1 MMLIKTS
8 LKAYGKINLYLKV
21 IKKLKNKYHE
31 IETLFC
37 FFDIYDQI
45 FVSSNRRNN
54 EIIFTG
60 KFSKGISNTN
70 NTVLKL
76 LNILKKYP
84 KFNKHKFK
92 IRIIKNIPQGSGFG
106 GGSADVSALLT
117 FFNKY
122 LELNLKKK
130 MISLICNKIGADV
143 EPSLNTNFKI
153 LYGANNKIIE
163 LNKKP
168 KFNVLLVYPNCFN
181 STKNIYLSN
190 KIFSKRSTSEISL
203 LKKYILNIN
212 YFFKFLNYKG
222 NDLEQS
228 AFKSNKTVLK
238 LLTFLKKLKG
248 CKLAR
253 MTGSGSA
260 CFAIFENNSQLTDA
274 ILALKKHYKSYWIRK
289 AKII

>member
-1 MMLIKTS
+1 MRIKTS

-21 IKKLKNKYHE
+21 IKKLKNNYHE

-45 FVSSNRRNN
+45 FVSSNKRNN
-54 EIIFTG
+54 QIIFTG
-60 KFSKGISNTN
+60 KFSKGISNKN

-84 KFNKHKFK
+84 RFNKHKFK
-92 IRIIKNIPQGSGFG
+92 ITIVKNIPQGSGFG

-122 LELNLKKK
+122 LKLNLKSK
-130 MISLICNKIGADV
+130 IVSLICKKIGADV
-143 EPSLNTNFKI
+143 EPSLNTNFK
-153 LYGANNKIIE
+153 LLHGANNKIIE
-163 LNKKP
+163 FIKKP
-168 KFNVLLVYPNCFN
+168 KFNVLLVYPNCLN
-181 STKNIYLSN
+181 STKNIYESN
-190 KIFSKRSTSEISL
+190 KIFSKRNISEISL
-203 LKKYILNIN
+203 IKKNVLNMN

-228 AFKSNKTVLK
+228 AFKNNKTILK
-238 LLTFLKKLKG
+238 VLTFLKKLKG

-260 CFAIFENNSQLTDA
+260 CFAIFENNSQLAEA
-274 ILALKKHYKSYWIRK
+274 IITLKKHYKSYWIRK

>member
-1 MMLIKTS
+1 MRIKTS

-21 IKKLKNKYHE
+21 IKKLKNNYHE

-45 FVSSNRRNN
+45 FVSSNKRNN
-54 EIIFTG
+54 QIIFTG
-60 KFSKGISNTN
+60 KFSKGISNKN

-92 IRIIKNIPQGSGFG
+92 ITIVKNIPQGSGFG
-106 GGSADVSALLT
+106 GGSADVSALLI

-122 LELNLKKK
+122 LKLNLKSKTV
-130 MISLICNKIGADV
+130 SLICNQIGADV

-153 LYGANNKIIE
+153 LYGPNNKITEFI
-163 LNKKP
+163 KKP
-168 KFNVLLVYPNCFN
+168 KLNVLLVYPNCIN
-181 STKNIYLSN
+181 STKNIYESN
-190 KIFSKRSTSEISL
+190 KIFSKRNISEISL
-203 LKKYILNIN
+203 IKKNVLNMN
-212 YFFKFLNYKG
+212 YLFKFLNHKG

-228 AFKSNKTVLK
+228 AFKNNKTILK
-238 LLTFLKKLKG
+238 VLTFLKKLKG

-260 CFAIFENNSQLTDA
+260 CFAIFENNSQLAEA
-274 ILALKKHYKSYWIRK
+274 IITLKKHYKSYWIRK

>member
-1 MMLIKTS
+1 MLIKKS

-45 FVSSNRRNN
+45 FVSSNSRNN
-54 EIIFTG
+54 QIIFTG

-122 LELNLKKK
+122 LKLNLKKK

-163 LNKKP
+163 FNKKP

-181 STKNIYLSN
+181 SSKNIYLSN
-190 KIFSKRSTSEISL
+190 KIFSKRNNSEIFL
-203 LKKYILNIN
+203 LKKNVLNIN
-212 YFFKFLNYKG
+212 YLFKFLSYES

-228 AFKSNKTVLK
+228 AFKNNKTVLK
-238 LLTFLKKLKG
+238 VLTFLKKLKG

-260 CFAIFENNSQLTDA
+260 CFAIFENNSQLNDA
-274 ILALKKHYKSYWIRK
+274 ILLLKKHYKSYWIRK
-289 AKII
+289 AKTI

>member
-1 MMLIKTS
+1 MMLTKKS

-31 IETLFC
+31 IESLFC
-37 FFDIYDQI
+37 FFNIYDQI
-45 FVSSNRRNN
+45 FVSTNRTYNQ
-54 EIIFTG
+54 ISFTG

-76 LNILKKYP
+76 FNILKKYP
-84 KFNKHKFK
+84 KFNKLKFK
-92 IRIIKNIPQGSGFG
+92 IRIVKNIPQGSGFG
-106 GGSADVSALLT
+106 GGSADVSVLLN

-122 LELNLKKK
+122 LKLNLKKNT
-130 MISLICNKIGADV
+130 ISSICNKIGADV

-153 LYGANNKIIE
+153 LYGSNKIIE
-163 LNKKP
+163 FKKKP
-168 KFNVLLVYPNCFN
+168 KFNLLLVYPNRFN

-190 KIFSKRSTSEISL
+190 KIFSKKNNSEIYF
-203 LKKYILNIN
+203 LKKNILNMN
-212 YFFKFLNYKG
+212 YLIKFLNYKG

-228 AFKSNKTVLK
+228 AFKKNKTILK

-248 CKLAR
+248 CKIAR

-260 CFAIFENNSQLTDA
+260 CFAVFENNAHLAEA
-274 ILALKKHYKSYWIRK
+274 ILTLKKHYKSYWIRK

>member
-1 MMLIKTS
+1 MLIKKS

-31 IETLFC
+31 IESLFC
-37 FFDIYDQI
+37 FFNIYDEI
-45 FVSSNRRNN
+45 FVSTNRTYNENN
-54 EIIFTG
+54 FTG

-76 LNILKKYP
+76 FNILKKYP
-84 KFNKHKFK
+84 KFNKLKFK
-92 IRIIKNIPQGSGFG
+92 IRIVKNIPQGSGFG
-106 GGSADVSALLT
+106 GGSADVSVLLN
-117 FFNKY
+117 FFDKY
-122 LELNLKKK
+122 LKLNLKKIT
-130 MISLICNKIGADV
+130 ISSICNKIGADV

-153 LYGANNKIIE
+153 LYGSNKIIE
-163 LNKKP
+163 FKKKP
-168 KFNVLLVYPNCFN
+168 KFNLLLVYPNCFN

-190 KIFSKRSTSEISL
+190 KIFSKKNNSEIYF
-203 LKKYILNIN
+203 LKKNILNMN
-212 YFFKFLNYKG
+212 YLIKFLNYKG

-228 AFKSNKTVLK
+228 AFKKNKTILK

-248 CKLAR
+248 CKIAR

-260 CFAIFENNSQLTDA
+260 CFAVFENNAHLAEA
-274 ILALKKHYKSYWIRK
+274 ILTLKKHYKSYWIRK

>member
-1 MMLIKTS
+1 MLTKKS

-31 IETLFC
+31 IESLFC
-37 FFDIYDQI
+37 FFNIYDEI
-45 FVSSNRRNN
+45 FVSANRTYNQ
-54 EIIFTG
+54 IIFTG

-76 LNILKKYP
+76 FNILKKYP
-84 KFNKHKFK
+84 KFNKLKFK
-92 IRIIKNIPQGSGFG
+92 IRIVKNIPQGSGFG
-106 GGSADVSALLT
+106 GGSADVSVLLN

-122 LELNLKKK
+122 LKLNLKKNT
-130 MISLICNKIGADV
+130 ISSICNKIGSDV

-153 LYGANNKIIE
+153 LYGSNKIIE
-163 LNKKP
+163 FKKKP
-168 KFNVLLVYPNCFN
+168 KFNLLLVHPNCFN

-190 KIFSKRSTSEISL
+190 KIFSKKNNSEIYF
-203 LKKYILNIN
+203 LKKNILNMN
-212 YFFKFLNYKG
+212 YLIKFLNYKG

-228 AFKSNKTVLK
+228 AFKKNKTILK

-248 CKLAR
+248 CKIAR

-260 CFAIFENNSQLTDA
+260 CFAVFENNAHLAEA
-274 ILALKKHYKSYWIRK
+274 ILTLKKYYKSYWIRK

>member
-1 MMLIKTS
+1 MLTKKS

-31 IETLFC
+31 IESLFC
-37 FFDIYDQI
+37 FFNIYDEI
-45 FVSSNRRNN
+45 FVFANRTYNK
-54 EIIFTG
+54 IIFTG

-76 LNILKKYP
+76 FNILKKYP
-84 KFNKHKFK
+84 KFNKLKFK
-92 IRIIKNIPQGSGFG
+92 IRIVKNIPQGSGFG
-106 GGSADVSALLT
+106 GGSADVSVLLN

-122 LELNLKKK
+122 LKLNLKKNT
-130 MISLICNKIGADV
+130 ISSICNKIGADV

-153 LYGANNKIIE
+153 LYGSNKIIE
-163 LNKKP
+163 LKKKP
-168 KFNVLLVYPNCFN
+168 KFNLLLVYPNRFN
-181 STKNIYLSN
+181 STKNIYISN
-190 KIFSKRSTSEISL
+190 KIFSKKNNSEIYF
-203 LKKYILNIN
+203 LKKNILNMN
-212 YFFKFLNYKG
+212 YLIKFLNYKG

-228 AFKSNKTVLK
+228 AFKKNKTILK

-248 CKLAR
+248 CKIAR

-260 CFAIFENNSQLTDA
+260 CFAVFENNAHLAEA
-274 ILALKKHYKSYWIRK
+274 ILTLKKHYKSYWIRK

>member
-1 MMLIKTS
+1 MMLTKKS

-31 IETLFC
+31 IESLFC
-37 FFDIYDQI
+37 FFNIYDEI
-45 FVSSNRRNN
+45 FVSANRTYNQ
-54 EIIFTG
+54 IIFTG

-76 LNILKKYP
+76 FNILKKYQ
-84 KFNKHKFK
+84 KFNKLKFK
-92 IRIIKNIPQGSGFG
+92 IRIVKNIPQGSGFG
-106 GGSADVSALLT
+106 GGSADVSVLLN

-122 LELNLKKK
+122 LKLNLKKNT
-130 MISLICNKIGADV
+130 ISSICNKIGADV

-153 LYGANNKIIE
+153 LYGSNKIIE
-163 LNKKP
+163 LKKKP
-168 KFNVLLVYPNCFN
+168 KFNLLLVYPNCFN

-190 KIFSKRSTSEISL
+190 KIFSKKNNSEIYF
-203 LKKYILNIN
+203 LKKNILNMN
-212 YFFKFLNYKG
+212 YLIKFLNYKG

-228 AFKSNKTVLK
+228 AFKKNKTILK

-248 CKLAR
+248 CKIAR

-260 CFAIFENNSQLTDA
+260 CFAVFENNAHLAEA
-274 ILALKKHYKSYWIRK
+274 ILTLKKHYKSYWIRK

>member
-1 MMLIKTS
+1 MLIKTS

-37 FFDIYDQI
+37 FIDIYDHI
-45 FVSSNRRNN
+45 FITSNKINN
-54 EIIFTG
+54 QIIFTG

-76 LNILKKYP
+76 INILKKYP

-92 IRIIKNIPQGSGFG
+92 IKIIKNIPQGSGFG
-106 GGSADVSALLT
+106 GGSVNVSALLVY
-117 FFNKY
+117 FNKR
-122 LELNLKKK
+122 LKLNLKKK
-130 MISLICNKIGADV
+130 TISLICNKIGADV
-143 EPSLNTNFKI
+143 ESSLNTNFKI
-153 LYGANNKIIE
+153 LHGHNNKIIE
-163 LNKKP
+163 FNKKP
-168 KFNVLLVYPNCFN
+168 KFNLLLVYPNCFN
-181 STKNIYLSN
+181 ATKKIYLSN
-190 KIFSKRSTSEISL
+190 KILSKRSNSEISI
-203 LKKYILNIN
+203 LKKNFLNLN
-212 YFFKFLNYKG
+212 YLFKFLNYKG

-228 AFKSNKTVLK
+228 AFKNSKTILK
-238 LLTFLKKLKG
+238 ILTFLKKLRG

-260 CFAIFENNSQLTDA
+260 CFAIFENNSQLANA
-274 ILALKKHYKSYWIRK
+274 ILILKKHYKSYWIRK

>member
-1 MMLIKTS
+1 MLIKKS

-45 FVSSNRRNN
+45 FVSSNRKYNQ
-54 EIIFTG
+54 IIFTG
-60 KFSKGISNTN
+60 KFSKGISKNN

-76 LNILKKYP
+76 FNILKKYP
-84 KFNKHKFK
+84 KFNKYKFK

-106 GGSADVSALLT
+106 GGSADVSALLN

-122 LELNLKKK
+122 LKLNLKRRT
-130 MISLICNKIGADV
+130 ISLICNKIGSDV

-153 LYGANNKIIE
+153 LYGSNKKIIE
-163 LNKKP
+163 FNKKP
-168 KFNVLLVYPNCFN
+168 KFNLLLVYPNCFN

-190 KIFSKRSTSEISL
+190 KIFSKKDNLKINL
-203 LKKYILNIN
+203 LKKNILNKN
-212 YFFKFLNYKG
+212 FLFKFLNYKG
-222 NDLEQS
+222 NDLELS
-228 AFKSNKTVLK
+228 AFKNNKAILK
-238 LLTFLKKLKG
+238 VLTFIKKLKG

-260 CFAIFENNSQLTDA
+260 CFAIFENKLHLTQA
-274 ILALKKHYKSYWIRK
+274 NLALKKRYKSYWIRK

>member
-1 MMLIKTS
+1 MLIKTS

-45 FVSSNRRNN
+45 FVSSNSRNN
-54 EIIFTG
+54 QIIFTG

-122 LELNLKKK
+122 LKLNLKKK

-163 LNKKP
+163 FNKKP

-181 STKNIYLSN
+181 SSKNIYLSN
-190 KIFSKRSTSEISL
+190 KIFSKRNNSEIFL
-203 LKKYILNIN
+203 LKKNVLNIN
-212 YFFKFLNYKG
+212 YLFKFLSYEG

-228 AFKSNKTVLK
+228 AFKNNKTVLK
-238 LLTFLKKLKG
+238 VLTFLKKLKG

-260 CFAIFENNSQLTDA
+260 CFAIFENNSQLTAA
-274 ILALKKHYKSYWIRK
+274 IFTLKKHYKSYWIRK

>member
-1 MMLIKTS
+1 MLTKKS

-31 IETLFC
+31 IESLFC
-37 FFDIYDQI
+37 FFNIYDEI
-45 FVSSNRRNN
+45 FVFANRTYNK
-54 EIIFTG
+54 IIFTG

-76 LNILKKYP
+76 FNILKKYP
-84 KFNKHKFK
+84 KFNKLKFK
-92 IRIIKNIPQGSGFG
+92 IRIVKNIPQGSGFG
-106 GGSADVSALLT
+106 GGSADVSVLLN

-122 LELNLKKK
+122 LKLNLKKNT
-130 MISLICNKIGADV
+130 ISSICNKIGADV

-153 LYGANNKIIE
+153 LYGSNKIIE
-163 LNKKP
+163 FKKKL
-168 KFNVLLVYPNCFN
+168 KFNLLLVYPNCFN

-190 KIFSKRSTSEISL
+190 KTFSKKNNSEIYF
-203 LKKYILNIN
+203 LKKNILNMN
-212 YFFKFLNYKG
+212 YLIKFLNYKG

-228 AFKSNKTVLK
+228 AFKKNKTILK

-248 CKLAR
+248 CKIAR

-260 CFAIFENNSQLTDA
+260 CFAVFENNAHLAEA
-274 ILALKKHYKSYWIRK
+274 ILTLKKHYKSYWIRK